1 MYKRQ
6 FLCKEFGP
14 VESHQVEEIDDP
26 IAGPG
31 QVVVDIKATGISF
44 PDVLIVQGL
53 YQFKPPFPFSPGSE
67 ISGIV
72 SSIGEGVTNL
82 NEGDRVMGSVG
93 SGGLREK
100 GLYLEQQL
108 MPLPDSMDFETA
120 AGFPL
125 NYGTTYHAFKQ
136 RGELKEGES
145 VLVLGAGGGL
155 GITAIHIAKAM
166 GARVIAAASSQ
177 EKIDL
182 CKKEGAD
189 EGIIYE
195 RNMDR
200 DLQKKFSDQIKEVTG
215 GGVDMIYDLV
225 GGDYAEPAL
234 RAIARHGKYLVIGFT
249 AGIPKMPLN
258 LTLLKEC
265 QIVGV
270 FWGQF
275 AGLDYD
281 ENQQNFK
288 ELFEL
293 HAEGKIKPFVTET
306 FPLDDAAKAIK
317 TLEDR
322 KVLGKVVVSME

>member
-1 MYKRQ
+1 MKA

-14 VESHQVEEIDDP
+14 VDSHQVEEIDDP

-67 ISGIV
+67 ISGVV
-72 SSIGEGVTNL
+72 SAVGEGVTMHK
-82 NEGDRVMGSVG
+82 EGDRVMGSIG

-100 GLYLEQQL
+100 GVYLEQQL
-108 MPLPDSMDFETA
+108 MPLPETMDFNTA

-136 RGELKEGES
+136 RGELKAGQS

-166 GARVIAAASSQ
+166 GAKVIAAASSQ

-195 RNMDR
+195 REMDR
-200 DLQKKFSDQIKEVTG
+200 DLQKKFSDQIKEVTS

-275 AGLDYD
+275 AGVEYA
-281 ENQQNFK
+281 ENQQNFQ
-288 ELFEL
+288 ELFDL

-306 FPLDDAAKAIK
+306 YTLDESATAIK

>member
-1 MYKRQ
+1 MKA

-14 VESHQVEEIDDP
+14 VDSHTVEEIEDP
-26 IAGPG
+26 VAGPG

-67 ISGIV
+67 ISGVV
-72 SSIGEGVTNL
+72 SSVGEGVTMHKV
-82 NEGDRVMGSVG
+82 GDRVMGSIG

-100 GLYLEQQL
+100 GVYLEQQL
-108 MPLPDSMDFETA
+108 MPLPESMDFNTA

-136 RGELKEGES
+136 RGELKEGQS

-182 CKKEGAD
+182 CVKEGAD

-195 RNMDR
+195 RDMDR
-200 DLQKKFSDQIKEVTG
+200 DLQKKFSDEIKELTG

-265 QIVGV
+265 QIVGF

-275 AGLDYD
+275 AAIDHA
-281 ENQQNFK
+281 ENAQNFK

-306 FPLDDAAKAIK
+306 YSLEESAKAIK

-322 KVLGKVVVSME
+322 KVLGKVVVNME

>member
-1 MYKRQ
+1 MKA

-14 VESHQVEEIDDP
+14 VDSHQVEEIDDP

-67 ISGIV
+67 ISGVV
-72 SSIGEGVTNL
+72 SSVGEGVTMYK
-82 NEGDRVMGSVG
+82 EGDRVMGSIG

-100 GLYLEQQL
+100 GVYLEQQL
-108 MPLPDSMDFETA
+108 MPLPETMDFNTA

-136 RGELKEGES
+136 RGELKAGQS

-166 GARVIAAASSQ
+166 GAKVIAAASSQ

-195 RNMDR
+195 REMDR

-275 AGLDYD
+275 AGVEYA

-288 ELFEL
+288 ELFDL

-306 FPLDDAAKAIK
+306 YSLDESATAIK

-322 KVLGKVVVSME
+322 KVLGKDVVSME

>member
-1 MYKRQ
+1 MKA

-14 VESHQVEEIDDP
+14 VDSHQVEEIEDP
-26 IAGPG
+26 VAGPG
-31 QVVVDIKATGISF
+31 EVVVDIKATGISF

-67 ISGIV
+67 ISGVI
-72 SSIGEGVTNL
+72 SSVGESVTRYK
-82 NEGDRVMGSVG
+82 EGDRVMGSIG

-100 GLYLEQQL
+100 GVYSEHQL
-108 MPLPDSMDFETA
+108 MPLPESMDFKTA

-136 RGELKEGES
+136 RGELEPGQS

-155 GITAIHIAKAM
+155 GITAIHVAKAM
-166 GARVIAAASSQ
+166 GAKVIAAASSQ
-177 EKIDL
+177 DKIDL
-182 CKKEGAD
+182 CKREGAD

-195 RNMDR
+195 RDMDR

-275 AGLDYD
+275 AGLDQA

-293 HAEGKIKPFVTET
+293 HEEGKIKPFVTET
-306 FPLDDAAKAIK
+306 FSLEDAAKAIK

>member
-1 MYKRQ
+1 MKA

-14 VESHQVEEIDDP
+14 VDSHTVEEIEDP
-26 IAGPG
+26 VAGPG

-67 ISGIV
+67 ISGVV
-72 SSIGEGVTNL
+72 SSVGEGVTMHKV
-82 NEGDRVMGSVG
+82 GDRVMGSIG

-100 GLYLEQQL
+100 GVYLEQQL
-108 MPLPDSMDFETA
+108 MPLPESMDFNTA

-136 RGELKEGES
+136 RGELKEGQS

-182 CKKEGAD
+182 CVKEGAD

-195 RNMDR
+195 RDMDR
-200 DLQKKFSDQIKEVTG
+200 DLQKKFSDEIKELTG

-275 AGLDYD
+275 AAIDHA
-281 ENQQNFK
+281 ENAQNFK

-306 FPLDDAAKAIK
+306 YSLEESANAIK

-322 KVLGKVVVSME
+322 KVLGKVVVNME

>member
-1 MYKRQ
+1 MKA

-14 VESHQVEEIDDP
+14 VDSHQVEEIDDP
-26 IAGPG
+26 IAVPG

-67 ISGIV
+67 ISGVV
-72 SSIGEGVTNL
+72 SSVGEGVTMYK
-82 NEGDRVMGSVG
+82 EGDRVMGSIG

-100 GLYLEQQL
+100 GVYLEQQL
-108 MPLPDSMDFETA
+108 MPLPETMDFNTA

-136 RGELKEGES
+136 RGELKAGQS

-166 GARVIAAASSQ
+166 GAKVIAAASSQ

-195 RNMDR
+195 REMDR

-275 AGLDYD
+275 AGVEYA

-288 ELFEL
+288 ELFDL

-306 FPLDDAAKAIK
+306 YTLDESATAIK

>member
-1 MYKRQ
+1 MKA

-14 VESHQVEEIDDP
+14 VDSHTVEEIEDP
-26 IAGPG
+26 VAGPG

-67 ISGIV
+67 ISGVV
-72 SSIGEGVTNL
+72 SSVGEGVTMHKV
-82 NEGDRVMGSVG
+82 GDRVMGSIG

-100 GLYLEQQL
+100 GVYLEQQL
-108 MPLPDSMDFETA
+108 MPLPESMDFNTA

-136 RGELKEGES
+136 RGELKEGQS

-182 CKKEGAD
+182 CVKEGAD

-195 RNMDR
+195 RDMDR
-200 DLQKKFSDQIKEVTG
+200 DHQKKFSEEIKELTG

-275 AGLDYD
+275 AAIDHA
-281 ENQQNFK
+281 ENAQNFK

-306 FPLDDAAKAIK
+306 YSLEESAKAIK

-322 KVLGKVVVSME
+322 KVLGKVVVNME

>member
-1 MYKRQ
+1 MKA

-14 VESHQVEEIDDP
+14 VDSHTVEEIEDP
-26 IAGPG
+26 VAGPG

-67 ISGIV
+67 ISGVV
-72 SSIGEGVTNL
+72 SSVGEGVTMHKV
-82 NEGDRVMGSVG
+82 GDRVMGSIG

-100 GLYLEQQL
+100 GVYLEQQL
-108 MPLPDSMDFETA
+108 MPLPESMDFNTA

-136 RGELKEGES
+136 RGELKEGQS

-182 CKKEGAD
+182 CVKEGAD
-189 EGIIYE
+189 KGIIYE
-195 RNMDR
+195 RDMDR
-200 DLQKKFSDQIKEVTG
+200 DLQKKFSDEIKELTG

-275 AGLDYD
+275 AAIDHA
-281 ENQQNFK
+281 ENAQNFK

-306 FPLDDAAKAIK
+306 YSLEESAKAIK

-322 KVLGKVVVSME
+322 KVLGKVVVNME

>member
-1 MYKRQ
+1 MKA

-14 VESHQVEEIDDP
+14 VDSHQVEEIDEP

-67 ISGIV
+67 ISGVV
-72 SSIGEGVTNL
+72 SSVGEGVTML
-82 NEGDRVMGSVG
+82 KEGDRVMGSIG

-100 GLYLEQQL
+100 GVYLEQQL
-108 MPLPDSMDFETA
+108 MPLPDTMDFNTA

-136 RGELKEGES
+136 RGELKAGQS

-166 GARVIAAASSQ
+166 GAKVIAAASSQ

-195 RNMDR
+195 REMDR

-275 AGLDYD
+275 AGVEYA

-288 ELFEL
+288 ELFDL

-306 FPLDDAAKAIK
+306 YTLDESATAIK

>member
-1 MYKRQ
+1 MKA

-14 VESHQVEEIDDP
+14 VGSHQVEEVDEP
-26 IAGPG
+26 VAGPG

-67 ISGIV
+67 ISGVV
-72 SSIGEGVTNL
+72 SSVGEGVTMYK
-82 NEGDRVMGSVG
+82 EGDRVMGSIG

-100 GLYLEQQL
+100 GVYLEQQL
-108 MPLPDSMDFETA
+108 MPLPESMDFNTA

-136 RGELKEGES
+136 RGELKAGQS

-166 GARVIAAASSQ
+166 GAKVIAAASSQ

-195 RNMDR
+195 RDMDR

-275 AGLDYD
+275 AGVDQA

-288 ELFEL
+288 ELFDL

-306 FPLDDAAKAIK
+306 YTLDESATAIK

>member
-1 MYKRQ
+1 MKA

-14 VESHQVEEIDDP
+14 VDSHTVEEIEDP
-26 IAGPG
+26 VAGPG

-67 ISGIV
+67 ISGVV
-72 SSIGEGVTNL
+72 SSVGEGVTMHKV
-82 NEGDRVMGSVG
+82 GDRVMGSIG

-100 GLYLEQQL
+100 GVYLEQQL
-108 MPLPDSMDFETA
+108 MPLPESMDFNTA

-136 RGELKEGES
+136 RGELKEGQS

-182 CKKEGAD
+182 CVKEGAD

-195 RNMDR
+195 RDMDR
-200 DLQKKFSDQIKEVTG
+200 DLQKKFSDEIKELTG

-275 AGLDYD
+275 AAIDHA
-281 ENQQNFK
+281 ENAQNFK

-306 FPLDDAAKAIK
+306 YSLQESAIAIK

-322 KVLGKVVVSME
+322 KVLGKVVVNME

>member
-1 MYKRQ
+1 MKA

-14 VESHQVEEIDDP
+14 VDSHQVEEIDDP

-44 PDVLIVQGL
+44 PDVLIVQGS

-67 ISGIV
+67 ISGGV
-72 SSIGEGVTNL
+72 SSIGEGVTML
-82 NEGDRVMGSVG
+82 KEGDRVMGSIG

-100 GLYLEQQL
+100 GVYLEQQL
-108 MPLPDSMDFETA
+108 MPLPETMDFNTA

-136 RGELKEGES
+136 RGELKAGQS

-166 GARVIAAASSQ
+166 GAKVIAAASSQ

-195 RNMDR
+195 REMDR

-275 AGLDYD
+275 AGVEYA

-288 ELFEL
+288 ELFDL

-306 FPLDDAAKAIK
+306 YSLDESATAIK

>member
-1 MYKRQ
+1 MCIRD
-6 FLCKEFGP
+6 
-14 VESHQVEEIDDP
+14 S
-26 IAGPG
+26 AGPG

-67 ISGIV
+67 ISGVI
-72 SSIGEGVTNL
+72 SSVGEGVTL
-82 NEGDRVMGSVG
+82 HKAGDRVMGSIG

-100 GLYLEQQL
+100 GVYFEQQL
-108 MPLPDSMDFETA
+108 MPLPESMDFNTA

-136 RGELKEGES
+136 RGELKAGQS

-166 GARVIAAASSQ
+166 GAKVIAAASSQ

-195 RNMDR
+195 RDMDR
-200 DLQKKFSDQIKEVTG
+200 DLQKKFSDQIKEATG

-265 QIVGV
+265 QIIGV

-275 AGLDYD
+275 AGVEQA

-288 ELFEL
+288 ELFDL
-293 HAEGKIKPFVTET
+293 HAEGKIKPFVTESYK
-306 FPLDDAAKAIK
+306 LDDAAKAIK
-317 TLEDR
+317 VLEDR

>member
-1 MYKRQ
+1 MKA

-14 VESHQVEEIDDP
+14 VDSHLVEEIDDP

-67 ISGIV
+67 ISGVV
-72 SSIGEGVTNL
+72 SSVGEGVTMYK
-82 NEGDRVMGSVG
+82 EGDRVMGSIG

-100 GLYLEQQL
+100 GVYLEQQL
-108 MPLPDSMDFETA
+108 MPLPETMDFNTA

-136 RGELKEGES
+136 RGELKAGQS

-166 GARVIAAASSQ
+166 GAKVIAAASSQ

-195 RNMDR
+195 REMDR

-275 AGLDYD
+275 AGIEYA

-288 ELFEL
+288 ELFDL
-293 HAEGKIKPFVTET
+293 HAEGRIKPFVTET
-306 FPLDDAAKAIK
+306 YTLDESATAIK

>member
-1 MYKRQ
+1 MKA

-14 VESHQVEEIDDP
+14 VDSHQVEEIDDP

-67 ISGIV
+67 ISGVV
-72 SSIGEGVTNL
+72 SSVGEGVTMYK
-82 NEGDRVMGSVG
+82 EGDRVMGSIG

-100 GLYLEQQL
+100 GVYLEQQL
-108 MPLPDSMDFETA
+108 MPLPETMDFHTA

-136 RGELKEGES
+136 RGELKAGQS

-166 GARVIAAASSQ
+166 GAKVIAAASSQ

-195 RNMDR
+195 REMDR

-275 AGLDYD
+275 AGVEYA

-288 ELFEL
+288 ELFDL

-306 FPLDDAAKAIK
+306 YTLNESATAIK

>member
-1 MYKRQ
+1 MKA

-14 VESHQVEEIDDP
+14 VDSHTVEEIEDP
-26 IAGPG
+26 VAGPG

-67 ISGIV
+67 ISGVV
-72 SSIGEGVTNL
+72 SSVGEGVTMHKV
-82 NEGDRVMGSVG
+82 GDRVMGSIG

-100 GLYLEQQL
+100 GVYLEQQL
-108 MPLPDSMDFETA
+108 MPLPESMDFNTA

-136 RGELKEGES
+136 RGELKEGQS

-182 CKKEGAD
+182 CVKEGAD
-189 EGIIYE
+189 KGIIYE
-195 RNMDR
+195 RDMDR
-200 DLQKKFSDQIKEVTG
+200 DLQKKFSDEIKELTG

-275 AGLDYD
+275 AAIDHA
-281 ENQQNFK
+281 ENAQNLK

-306 FPLDDAAKAIK
+306 YSLEESAKAIK

-322 KVLGKVVVSME
+322 KVLGKVVVNME

>member
-1 MYKRQ
+1 MKA

-14 VESHQVEEIDDP
+14 VDSHTVEEIEDP
-26 IAGPG
+26 VAGPG

-67 ISGIV
+67 ISGVV
-72 SSIGEGVTNL
+72 SSVGEGVTMHKV
-82 NEGDRVMGSVG
+82 GDRVMGSIG

-100 GLYLEQQL
+100 GVYLEQQL
-108 MPLPDSMDFETA
+108 MPLPESMDFNTA

-136 RGELKEGES
+136 RGELKEGQS
-145 VLVLGAGGGL
+145 VLALGAGGGL

-182 CKKEGAD
+182 CVKEGAD

-195 RNMDR
+195 RDMDR
-200 DLQKKFSDQIKEVTG
+200 DLQKKFSDEIKELTG

-275 AGLDYD
+275 AAIDHA
-281 ENQQNFK
+281 ENAQNFK

-306 FPLDDAAKAIK
+306 YSLQESTKAIK
-317 TLEDR
+317 TLGDR
-322 KVLGKVVVSME
+322 KVLGKVVVNME

>member
-1 MYKRQ
+1 MKA

-14 VESHQVEEIDDP
+14 VDSHLVEEIDDP

-67 ISGIV
+67 ISGVV
-72 SSIGEGVTNL
+72 SSVGEGVTMYK
-82 NEGDRVMGSVG
+82 EGDRVMGSIG

-100 GLYLEQQL
+100 GVYLEQQL
-108 MPLPDSMDFETA
+108 MPLPETMDFHTA

-136 RGELKEGES
+136 RGELKAGQS

-166 GARVIAAASSQ
+166 GAKVIAAASSQ

-195 RNMDR
+195 REMDR

-275 AGLDYD
+275 AGVEYA

-288 ELFEL
+288 ELFDL

-306 FPLDDAAKAIK
+306 YTLDESATAIK

>member
-1 MYKRQ
+1 MKA

-14 VESHQVEEIDDP
+14 VDSHTVEEIEDP
-26 IAGPG
+26 VAGPG

-67 ISGIV
+67 ISGVV
-72 SSIGEGVTNL
+72 SSVGEGVTMHKV
-82 NEGDRVMGSVG
+82 GDRVMGSIG

-100 GLYLEQQL
+100 GVYLEQQL
-108 MPLPDSMDFETA
+108 MPLPETMDFNTA

-136 RGELKEGES
+136 RGELKEGQS

-182 CKKEGAD
+182 CIKEGAD

-195 RNMDR
+195 RDMDR
-200 DLQKKFSDQIKEVTG
+200 DLQKKFSDEIKELTG

-275 AGLDYD
+275 AAIDHA
-281 ENQQNFK
+281 ENAQNFK

-306 FPLDDAAKAIK
+306 YSLEESAKAIK

-322 KVLGKVVVSME
+322 KVLGKVVVNME

>member
-1 MYKRQ
+1 MKA

-14 VESHQVEEIDDP
+14 VDSHQVEEIDDP

-67 ISGIV
+67 ISGVV
-72 SSIGEGVTNL
+72 SSVGEGVTMYK
-82 NEGDRVMGSVG
+82 EGDRVMGSIG

-100 GLYLEQQL
+100 GVYLEQQL
-108 MPLPDSMDFETA
+108 MPLPETMDFNTA

-136 RGELKEGES
+136 RGELKAGQS

-166 GARVIAAASSQ
+166 GAKVIAAASSQ

-195 RNMDR
+195 RAMDR

-275 AGLDYD
+275 AGVEYA

-288 ELFEL
+288 ELFDL

-306 FPLDDAAKAIK
+306 YTLDESATAIK

>member
-1 MYKRQ
+1 MKA

-14 VESHQVEEIDDP
+14 VDSHTVEEIEDP
-26 IAGPG
+26 VAGPG

-67 ISGIV
+67 ISGVV
-72 SSIGEGVTNL
+72 SSVGEGVTMHKV
-82 NEGDRVMGSVG
+82 GDRVMGSIG

-100 GLYLEQQL
+100 GVYLEQQL
-108 MPLPDSMDFETA
+108 MPLPESMDFNTA

-136 RGELKEGES
+136 RGELKEGQS

-182 CKKEGAD
+182 CVKEGAD

-195 RNMDR
+195 RDMDR
-200 DLQKKFSDQIKEVTG
+200 DLQKKFSDEIKELTG

-275 AGLDYD
+275 AAIDHA
-281 ENQQNFK
+281 ENAQNFK

-306 FPLDDAAKAIK
+306 YSLEESAKAIK
-317 TLEDR
+317 ILEDR
-322 KVLGKVVVSME
+322 KVLGKVVVNME

>member
-1 MYKRQ
+1 MKA

-14 VESHQVEEIDDP
+14 VDSHTVEEIEDP
-26 IAGPG
+26 VAGPG

-67 ISGIV
+67 ISGVV
-72 SSIGEGVTNL
+72 SSVGEGVTMHKV
-82 NEGDRVMGSVG
+82 GDRVMGSIG

-100 GLYLEQQL
+100 GVYLEQQL
-108 MPLPDSMDFETA
+108 MPLPESMDFNTA

-136 RGELKEGES
+136 RGELKEGQS

-195 RNMDR
+195 RDMDR
-200 DLQKKFSDQIKEVTG
+200 DLQKKFSDEIKELTG

-275 AGLDYD
+275 AAVDHA
-281 ENQQNFK
+281 ENAQNFK

-306 FPLDDAAKAIK
+306 YSLEESAKAIK

-322 KVLGKVVVSME
+322 KVLGKVVVNME

>member
-1 MYKRQ
+1 MKA

-14 VESHQVEEIDDP
+14 VDSHAVEEIEDP
-26 IAGPG
+26 VAGPG

-67 ISGIV
+67 ISGVV
-72 SSIGEGVTNL
+72 SSAGEGVTMHKV
-82 NEGDRVMGSVG
+82 GDRVMGSIG

-100 GLYLEQQL
+100 GVYLEQQL
-108 MPLPDSMDFETA
+108 MPLPESMDFNTA

-136 RGELKEGES
+136 RGELKEGQS

-182 CKKEGAD
+182 CVKEGAD

-195 RNMDR
+195 RDMDR
-200 DLQKKFSDQIKEVTG
+200 DLQKKFSDEIKELTG

-275 AGLDYD
+275 AAIDHA
-281 ENQQNFK
+281 ENAQNFK

-306 FPLDDAAKAIK
+306 YSLEESAKAIK

-322 KVLGKVVVSME
+322 KVLGKVVVNME

>member
-1 MYKRQ
+1 MKA

-14 VESHQVEEIDDP
+14 VDSHQVEEIEDP
-26 IAGPG
+26 VAGPG

-67 ISGIV
+67 ISGVI
-72 SSIGEGVTNL
+72 SSVGEGVTL
-82 NEGDRVMGSVG
+82 HKEGDRVMGSIG
-93 SGGLREK
+93 SGGLCEK
-100 GLYLEQQL
+100 GVYSEHQL
-108 MPLPDSMDFETA
+108 MPLPESMDFNTA

-136 RGELKEGES
+136 RGELKEGQS

-166 GARVIAAASSQ
+166 GAKVIAAASSQ

-195 RNMDR
+195 RDMDR
-200 DLQKKFSDQIKEVTG
+200 DLQKKFSDQIKDVTG

-265 QIVGV
+265 QIIGV

-275 AGLDYD
+275 AGLDQSV
-281 ENQQNFK
+281 NQQNFK

-293 HAEGKIKPFVTET
+293 HAKGEINPFVTET
-306 FPLDDAAKAIK
+306 FTLEESAKAIK

>member
-1 MYKRQ
+1 MKA

-14 VESHQVEEIDDP
+14 VDSHLVEEIDDP

-67 ISGIV
+67 ISGVV
-72 SSIGEGVTNL
+72 SSVGEGVTMYK
-82 NEGDRVMGSVG
+82 EGDRVMGSIG

-100 GLYLEQQL
+100 GVYLEQQL
-108 MPLPDSMDFETA
+108 MPLPETMDFHTA

-136 RGELKEGES
+136 RGELKAGQS

-166 GARVIAAASSQ
+166 GAKVIAAASSQ

-195 RNMDR
+195 REMDR

-275 AGLDYD
+275 AGIEYA

-288 ELFEL
+288 ELFDL
-293 HAEGKIKPFVTET
+293 HAEGRIKPFVTET
-306 FPLDDAAKAIK
+306 YTLDESATAIK